1 MRGHR
6 RANACGLIDTAS
18 GLCAQAGQPRF
29 DIQVEP
35 VGHQG
40 SVKIEAL
47 STE

>member
-6 RANACGLIDTAS
+6 RANVCGLIYTAS
-18 GLCAQAGQPRF
+18 GLCGQAGQARF

-40 SVKIEAL
+40 CVKIEAL